1 VAVLAKIGNTLK
13 LHYIE
18 ADALGTPRAVI
29 DPVRNVAVWRWDLT
43 DEAFGESE
51 PSVDPDNDG
60 HWFVFD
66 MRYPGQQYDSVS
78 GLNYNYFRD
87 YDPSTGRYVQSDPI
101 GLAGG
106 ISTYGYVY
114 GNPNGYIDPL
124 GLDGGGIYTNPNTR
138 MAPPRAVN
146 PRDLQDAGLALDIMM
161 PLANEMKKRKIPNVD
176 QFYHCLAA
184 CRAVHATGNKSM
196 VIEVMNTKEATDWW
210 RWRFGIYAKHFD
222 SSSQM
227 RADNASDQA
236 VNEYGASCMP
246 GENCVKRCRKYLDM
260 IPAARRP
267 EMADY
272 VPEWTLKRSAK

>member
-1 VAVLAKIGNTLK
+1 
-13 LHYIE
+13 
-18 ADALGTPRAVI
+18 
-29 DPVRNVAVWRWDLT
+29 
-43 DEAFGESE
+43 
-51 PSVDPDNDG
+51 
-60 HWFVFD
+60 
-66 MRYPGQQYDSVS
+66 
-78 GLNYNYFRD
+78 
-87 YDPSTGRYVQSDPI
+87 
-101 GLAGG
+101 
-106 ISTYGYVY
+106 
-114 GNPNGYIDPL
+114 
-124 GLDGGGIYTNPNTR
+124 
-138 MAPPRAVN
+138 
-146 PRDLQDAGLALDIMM
+146 
-161 PLANEMKKRKIPNVD
+161 MKKRKIPNVD